1 MKWRNSR
8 RSNNVDDQRNSSPS
22 QLGGGGSMANF
33 LPIIRMLIGTKVGR
47 IVLAVGAVAY
57 FLGFNPLSLLQP
69 GQQGISQ
76 GKVANSQ
83 EDNLRADF
91 VTAVLGQTEDVWRAI
106 FKQSFSKAYP
116 QPRLVLFRNGVR
128 SACGKASSAMGP
140 FYCPA
145 DNKVYLDLGFFDEL
159 ARRHGAP
166 GDFAQAY
173 VIAHEVG
180 HHLQNV
186 FGVLDKTYRAK
197 RQLSE
202 NKANALQVRVEL
214 QADCYA
220 GVWAHHAQKQQKILE
235 AGDVEEALNAASAI
249 GDDTLQKQAQG
260 YVVPDAFTHGS
271 AKQRIQWFSTGLEKG
286 SLQACDTFKAAS
298 L

>member
-33 LPIIRMLIGTKVGR
+33 LPIIRMLIGTKMGR

-91 VTAVLGQTEDVWRAI
+91 VTAVLGQTEDVWGAI

-128 SACGKASSAMGP
+128 SACGKASSAMG
-140 FYCPA
+140 A
-145 DNKVYLDLGFFDEL
+145 
-159 ARRHGAP
+159 
-166 GDFAQAY
+166 
-173 VIAHEVG
+173 
-180 HHLQNV
+180 V
-186 FGVLDKTYRAK
+186 FIV
-197 RQLSE
+197 RQIT
-202 NKANALQVRVEL
+202 R
-214 QADCYA
+214 C
-220 GVWAHHAQKQQKILE
+220 
-235 AGDVEEALNAASAI
+235 
-249 GDDTLQKQAQG
+249 T
-260 YVVPDAFTHGS
+260 
-271 AKQRIQWFSTGLEKG
+271 
-286 SLQACDTFKAAS
+286 
-298 L
+298 